1 MLQKTTNGVV
11 TKYVYGRGLIGEE
24 VGSAFKTYHF
34 DSRGSTVAITDMV
47 GNITDTFAYDTYGK
61 LISRTGT
68 SKVIFGYNGRDGVV
82 TDTNGLI
89 YMRARYYSPAMK
101 RFVNADIIPGE
112 ISNAITLNRFAYANG
127 NPVSFVDPIGLSFL
141 LTLGLIALGAVIG
154 GTVSAVSS
162 AVEQKK
168 ENGEVNWKE
177 VAVDAAWGA
186 LDGGISASPLGFV
199 GKTIA
204 SGVISAG
211 QSITDQYFDSDNK
224 EDFDLSDVDYL
235 EVGTSVAID
244 VGFSMLD
251 IKKPNKTK
259 ELNKVVSELDNKIA
273 RETRRANK
281 EVAQKRIAEA
291 SLKKSN
297 AIRGTVTDMLI
308 DPFVDPFT
316 PKQIAQ
322 NSVEFVVDKL
332 FFDNGEETYSRK

>member
-1 MLQKTTNGVV
+1 M
-11 TKYVYGRGLIGEE
+11 YVP
-24 VGSAFKTYHF
+24 
-34 DSRGSTVAITDMV
+34 
-47 GNITDTFAYDTYGK
+47 NC
-61 LISRTGT
+61 
-68 SKVIFGYNGRDGVV
+68 
-82 TDTNGLI
+82 
-89 YMRARYYSPAMK
+89 P
-101 RFVNADIIPGE
+101 
-112 ISNAITLNRFAYANG
+112 
-127 NPVSFVDPIGLSFL
+127 
-141 LTLGLIALGAVIG
+141 
-154 GTVSAVSS
+154 VSS

-168 ENGEVNWKE
+168 ENGEVNWEE

-259 ELNKVVSELDNKIA
+259 ELNKVVSELDDKIA

-332 FFDNGEETYSRK
+332 FFDNDEETYSRK